1 MPKKKVTEAVEET
14 AQETIPVEKT
24 LHRCHA
30 VRVVRIFLN

>member
-1 MPKKKVTEAVEET
+1 MPKKKVTEAVKR
-14 AQETIPVEKT
+14 PLRKPSLLKRP